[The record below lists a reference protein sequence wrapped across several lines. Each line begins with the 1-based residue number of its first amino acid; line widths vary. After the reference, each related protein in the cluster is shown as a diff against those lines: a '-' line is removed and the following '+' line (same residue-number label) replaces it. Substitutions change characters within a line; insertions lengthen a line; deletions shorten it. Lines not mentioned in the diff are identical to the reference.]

1 MPVSFRRR
9 LERLLLVLGITGIGL
24 WLASIGMMHLGQ
36 SWDNWAYERLSR
48 GEPVRVKVY
57 LEDQRERIIG
67 KVREFV
73 GLAPPARRPQH
84 PQPQIDPGPSIQ
96 PRVLSGGDLIGRI
109 TIPRLN
115 LKVTVR
121 EGTSEHTLALATG
134 HIRGTAL
141 PGHNGNVGVAGHR
154 DTFFQGLA
162 GIRTGDEIEFE
173 APEARYTY
181 QVSSTQVVKPD
192 AVHVLEAGIF
202 PELTLVTCYPFDFIG
217 SAPDRFIVKARQI
230 SQFPAGANLAGL
242 QERAGTKAPA
252 APAVPAARQRKARR
266 SVDAGGSGRITFALG
281 ESRSRTLAPG
291 ISMGVTTID
300 ASARRVNGWLWVL
313 PDARTIWLRD
323 QPVEEPVVFYQDGEK
338 RELTIAEVSRSAA
351 SGYLRLLE

>member
-9 LERLLLVLGITGIGL
+9 LERLLLLLGIAGIGL
-24 WLASIGMMHLGQ
+24 WLASICMMYLGQ

-57 LEDQRERIIG
+57 LEDQRDRITG

-73 GLAPPARRPQH
+73 GLAPPQQR

-96 PRVLSGGDLIGRI
+96 PRVPRGGDLIGRI

-121 EGTSEHTLALATG
+121 EGTSEQTLALATG

-141 PGHNGNVGVAGHR
+141 PGHNGNVAVAGHR

-192 AVHVLEAGIF
+192 AVHVLEAGIY

-230 SQFPAGANLAGL
+230 SQIPAGSNLPGL
-242 QERAGTKAPA
+242 QERARTKAPE
-252 APAVPAARQRKARR
+252 APAVAAARQRKARR
-266 SVDAGGSGRITFALG
+266 SANSDGSGRINFAVG

-291 ISMGVTTID
+291 ISMGVTNVD
-300 ASARRVNGWLWVL
+300 ASARRVNGWLWVM
-313 PDARTIWLRD
+313 PDRRTIWLRD
-323 QPVEEPVVFYQDGEK
+323 QPVKEPVVFYQDGER
-338 RELTIAEVSRSAA
+338 RELTFAEVSGSAA
-351 SGYLRLLE
+351 SGYLRLRD